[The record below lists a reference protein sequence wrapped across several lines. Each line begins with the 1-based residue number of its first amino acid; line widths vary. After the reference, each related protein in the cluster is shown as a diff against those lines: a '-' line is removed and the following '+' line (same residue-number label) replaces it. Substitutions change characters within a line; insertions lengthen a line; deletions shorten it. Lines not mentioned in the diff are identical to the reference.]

1 MARIVLAIA
10 AVVICSAIAHAKS
23 SAVSLSGGDGSS
35 FAKAIVVKASTDHA
49 GVNAQHDYIAKHFG
63 KWRYMGVKTVEHNKR
78 VFDIMSF
85 TTIDGK
91 KHTLYFD
98 ITDYYG
104 KL

>member
-1 MARIVLAIA
+1 VAL
-10 AVVICSAIAHAKS
+10 H
-23 SAVSLSGGDGSS
+23 
-35 FAKAIVVKASTDHA
+35 
-49 GVNAQHDYIAKHFG
+49 
-63 KWRYMGVKTVEHNKR
+63 GVKTVEHNKR

>member
-1 MARIVLAIA
+1 VAL
-10 AVVICSAIAHAKS
+10 H
-23 SAVSLSGGDGSS
+23 
-35 FAKAIVVKASTDHA
+35 
-49 GVNAQHDYIAKHFG
+49 
-63 KWRYMGVKTVEHNKR
+63 GVKTVEHNKR

-85 TTIDGK
+85 TTTDGK